1 MLGVKAASLGK
12 MGTHTLDGAS
22 HTDVTSL
29 TEAKG
34 DILVYTGST
43 WDKLA
48 IGTNNKILIA
58 DSSTSTGLAWAE
70 DITIGGDLT
79 VSGDTITANVATIQ
93 VEDKNMELNKVGSPS
108 DSNADG
114 GGLTIKGTS
123 DKTITFTNATG
134 DFDFSENVDIASG
147 KTFKVNGTTVLS
159 NNTLGSGVTSSS
171 LTSLGTI
178 TTGVWNGTA
187 IGLAYGG
194 TGLVGAT
201 DGKIVVADGSGAP
214 VAVQAMTANDGT
226 FKHEVGGIEAD
237 ISAIAK
243 GGIVAGSGTGSMAI
257 RTVGSND
264 HVLTADSSE
273 ATGMKWAAAA
283 SGAVTALNNATA
295 NEIVTVGS
303 TTTELDAEAN
313 LTFDG
318 SGDLEIG
325 AGSSGDP
332 RITFDINSTD
342 EWTVGVD
349 DDDSDKFKIDTGAA
363 VGGATKFSLDS
374 SGNAVI
380 AGALTLGSTSFANS
394 DGVLQVAGQTNI
406 TSLGTLTALTVDDIG
421 LDSKTVTMT
430 GSSGDT
436 ATLVVAANGA
446 FSINTTDASAAAAH
460 LTVDIDGDI
469 TLDAHTGIFK
479 FFDAGSEVLRL
490 TESGSGDVTVKL
502 ATDSKDLIFTDNG
515 DAEGFRI
522 LDAAA
527 GVKVAGTL
535 DLGHASDTTIAR
547 ASSGQITVEGTAVLL
562 AGAQTGITSIHAT
575 DLIIGEDAETAIDFG
590 TANEIDFKVDNAN
603 RLTLDTGA
611 LYPATNNQI
620 DLGTSSLEF
629 KDAFFDGTVT
639 ADAFAGPLTG
649 NVTGNASGT
658 AATVTGAAQ
667 SNITSLG
674 TLTTLTVDNV
684 ITNGTT
690 IGHTDDTDLLTLA
703 DGLLTVAGE
712 VSMTTLDI
720 GGTNVTSTAAEL
732 NILDDATVT
741 TAELNLLDGGTS
753 VGSSIT
759 VGDSDGFI
767 VNDGG
772 TMKTIPATD
781 VKTYAGGSGS
791 IYTLHKEF
799 ALSGSTNTL
808 CNADFQEDCDY
819 FITITLSQASQSGN
833 PYPYIL
839 FNRDTSGTDTW
850 NGTSRFVSQTHGED
864 EDTFKGSPGNKITLT
879 GSDTQYSAV
888 HQTSS
893 GVPGYFGQFF
903 FHTPRN
909 HSGTNQQTDFKC
921 FQGTAGWYDMNGK
934 LRNVQIWC
942 GFGSNGSD
950 GIKSFTIEAAAE
962 YPDTDG
968 GKGSSVH
975 GSNSIGSNGWE
986 GMIRVYEIDHSA

>member
-12 MGTHTLDGAS
+12 MGSHTLDGAS
-22 HTDVTSL
+22 HTDVTSMS
-29 TEAKG
+29 EAKG

-147 KTFKVNGTTVLS
+147 KTFKVAGTTVLS

-243 GGIVAGSGTGSMAI
+243 GGLVAGSGTGSMAI
-257 RTVGSND
+257 RTVGSNN

-295 NEIVTVGS
+295 NELVTVGS

-349 DDDSDKFKIDTGAA
+349 DSDSDKFKIDTGAA

-446 FSINTTDASAAAAH
+446 FSINTNDAAAAAAH

-469 TLDAHTGIFK
+469 DLDSHSGVLKISAAGTEILNISNSSSDVIIKPVVDEKDIIFQQRDGTEVARVEHNGTFNIVTDKLAINGTAVTSTAAELNILDGVTSTASELNILDGVTSTAAELNIMDGNATVGTTAVADGDGIVTNDNGTMRQTTVQTFATYFGSEITAMTNLVETGAL
-479 FFDAGSEVLRL
+479 DAGSI
-490 TESGSGDVTVKL
+490 TSGFGTIDTGASAISTTGAVRTGD
-502 ATDSKDLIFTDNG
+502 IN
-515 DAEGFRI
+515 
-522 LDAAA
+522 
-527 GVKVAGTL
+527 
-535 DLGHASDTTIAR
+535 LGHASDTTIAR
-547 ASSGQITVEGTAVLL
+547 AS
-562 AGAQTGITSIHAT
+562 
-575 DLIIGEDAETAIDFG
+575 
-590 TANEIDFKVDNAN
+590 
-603 RLTLDTGA
+603 
-611 LYPATNNQI
+611 
-620 DLGTSSLEF
+620 
-629 KDAFFDGTVT
+629 
-639 ADAFAGPLTG
+639 
-649 NVTGNASGT
+649 
-658 AATVTGAAQ
+658 
-667 SNITSLG
+667 
-674 TLTTLTVDNV
+674 
-684 ITNGTT
+684 
-690 IGHTDDTDLLTLA
+690 
-703 DGLLTVAGE
+703 AGE
-712 VSMTTLDI
+712 VTIEGVAVKKVGTENMWVPAQAMTPRDNAGCGALT
-720 GGTNVTSTAAEL
+720 TTAAATNGRADITHL
-732 NILDDATVT
+732 PFDASTQEHAQFSVAMPKSWNEGTIKAQFYWT
-741 TAELNLLDGGTS
+741 T
-753 VGSSIT
+753 
-759 VGDSDGFI
+759 
-767 VNDGG
+767 
-772 TMKTIPATD
+772 
-781 VKTYAGGSGS
+781 
-791 IYTLHKEF
+791 
-799 ALSGSTNTL
+799 
-808 CNADFQEDCDY
+808 
-819 FITITLSQASQSGN
+819 
-833 PYPYIL
+833 
-839 FNRDTSGTDTW
+839 
-850 NGTSRFVSQTHGED
+850 
-864 EDTFKGSPGNKITLT
+864 T
-879 GSDTQYSAV
+879 GSDTDAV
-888 HQTSS
+888 IWGIS
-893 GVPGYFGQFF
+893 GVSYANDNPMDVAF
-903 FHTPRN
+903 
-909 HSGTNQQTDFKC
+909 
-921 FQGTAGWYDMNGK
+921 GTAVTVTDNILSAAK
-934 LRNVQIWC
+934 DILVTAETADVTIA
-942 GFGSNGSD
+942 GSPAAGEICYFEVFRDADNGSD
-950 GIKSFTIEAAAE
+950 TVGEDCLLIGVKIIYTT
-962 YPDTDG
+962 DTSTD
-968 GKGSSVH
+968 
-975 GSNSIGSNGWE
+975 
-986 GMIRVYEIDHSA
+986 A

>member
-12 MGTHTLDGAS
+12 MGSHTLDGAS
-22 HTDVTSL
+22 HTDVTSMS
-29 TEAKG
+29 EAKG

-147 KTFKVNGTTVLS
+147 KTFKVAGTTVLS

-243 GGIVAGSGTGSMAI
+243 GGLVAGSGTGSMAI
-257 RTVGSND
+257 RTVGSNN

-295 NEIVTVGS
+295 NELVTVGS

-349 DDDSDKFKIDTGAA
+349 DSDSDKFKIDTGAA

-446 FSINTTDASAAAAH
+446 FSINTNDAAAAAAH

-469 TLDAHTGIFK
+469 DLDSHSGVLKISAAGTEILNISNSSSDVIIKPVVDEKDIIFQQRDGTEVARVEHNGTFNIVTDKLAINGTAVTSTAAELNILDGVTSTASELNILDGVTSTAAELNIMDGNATVGTTAVADGDGIVTNDNGTMRQTTVQTFATY
-479 FFDAGSEVLRL
+479 FGSEITAMTNLGEVGALDAGSITSGFTSIDV
-490 TESGSGDVTVKL
+490 GSGAISTTGAVRT
-502 ATDSKDLIFTDNG
+502 G
-515 DAEGFRI
+515 DI
-522 LDAAA
+522 N
-527 GVKVAGTL
+527 
-535 DLGHASDTTIAR
+535 LGHASDTTIAR
-547 ASSGQITVEGTAVLL
+547 AS
-562 AGAQTGITSIHAT
+562 
-575 DLIIGEDAETAIDFG
+575 
-590 TANEIDFKVDNAN
+590 
-603 RLTLDTGA
+603 
-611 LYPATNNQI
+611 
-620 DLGTSSLEF
+620 
-629 KDAFFDGTVT
+629 
-639 ADAFAGPLTG
+639 
-649 NVTGNASGT
+649 
-658 AATVTGAAQ
+658 
-667 SNITSLG
+667 
-674 TLTTLTVDNV
+674 
-684 ITNGTT
+684 
-690 IGHTDDTDLLTLA
+690 
-703 DGLLTVAGE
+703 AGE
-712 VSMTTLDI
+712 VTIEGVAVKKVGTENMWVPAQAMTPRDNAGCGALT
-720 GGTNVTSTAAEL
+720 TTAAATNGRADITHL
-732 NILDDATVT
+732 PFDASTQEHAQFSVAMPKSWNEGTIKAQFYWT
-741 TAELNLLDGGTS
+741 T
-753 VGSSIT
+753 
-759 VGDSDGFI
+759 
-767 VNDGG
+767 
-772 TMKTIPATD
+772 
-781 VKTYAGGSGS
+781 
-791 IYTLHKEF
+791 
-799 ALSGSTNTL
+799 
-808 CNADFQEDCDY
+808 
-819 FITITLSQASQSGN
+819 
-833 PYPYIL
+833 
-839 FNRDTSGTDTW
+839 
-850 NGTSRFVSQTHGED
+850 
-864 EDTFKGSPGNKITLT
+864 T
-879 GSDTQYSAV
+879 GSDTDAV
-888 HQTSS
+888 IWGIS
-893 GVPGYFGQFF
+893 GVSYANDNPMDVAF
-903 FHTPRN
+903 
-909 HSGTNQQTDFKC
+909 
-921 FQGTAGWYDMNGK
+921 GTAVTVTDNILSAAK
-934 LRNVQIWC
+934 DILVTAETADVTIA
-942 GFGSNGSD
+942 GSPAAGEICYFEVFRDADNGSD
-950 GIKSFTIEAAAE
+950 TVGEDCLLIGVKIIYTT
-962 YPDTDG
+962 DTSTD
-968 GKGSSVH
+968 
-975 GSNSIGSNGWE
+975 
-986 GMIRVYEIDHSA
+986 A

>member
-12 MGTHTLDGAS
+12 MGSHTLDGAS
-22 HTDVTSL
+22 HTDVTSMS
-29 TEAKG
+29 EAKG

-147 KTFKVNGTTVLS
+147 KTFKVAGTTVLS

-171 LTSLGTI
+171 LTELGTI

-243 GGIVAGSGTGSMAI
+243 GGLVAGSGSGSMAI

-295 NEIVTVGS
+295 NELVTVGS

-349 DDDSDKFKIDTGAA
+349 DSDSDKFKIDTGAA

-446 FSINTTDASAAAAH
+446 FSINTNDASASAAH

-469 TLDAHTGIFK
+469 TFDAHTGIFK
-479 FFDAGSEVLRL
+479 FFDAGSEVFRI
-490 TESGSGDVTVKL
+490 TESGSGDITMKVETNE
-502 ATDSKDLIFTDNG
+502 KDLIFTDNG
-515 DAEGFRI
+515 DNEGFRI
-522 LDAAA
+522 LDNAA
-527 GVKVAGTL
+527 GVKVAGTIE
-535 DLGHASDTTIAR
+535 LGHASDTTIAR
-547 ASSGQITVEGTAVLL
+547 ASSGAITVEGTAVLL
-562 AGAQTGITSIHAT
+562 AGAQTGITTILNTST
-575 DLIIGEDAETAIDFG
+575 KVGRDAHNLIDF
-590 TANEIDFKVDNAN
+590 T
-603 RLTLDTGA
+603 
-611 LYPATNNQI
+611 
-620 DLGTSSLEF
+620 
-629 KDAFFDGTVT
+629 
-639 ADAFAGPLTG
+639 
-649 NVTGNASGT
+649 
-658 AATVTGAAQ
+658 
-667 SNITSLG
+667 
-674 TLTTLTVDNV
+674 
-684 ITNGTT
+684 
-690 IGHTDDTDLLTLA
+690 TDDTIALRLNNNDVLSFTESSSDVIIKPLQDSKDIVFQQYDGTEVARVEDNGTFNIVTDKLA
-703 DGLLTVAGE
+703 
-712 VSMTTLDI
+712 I
-720 GGTNVTSTAAEL
+720 NGTAVTSTAAELNILDGVTSTATELNILDGVTASATEL

-753 VGSSIT
+753 VGGSIT

-772 TMKTIPATD
+772 TMKTIPASD
-781 VKTYAGGSGS
+781 VKTYAGGSGGAYS
-791 IYTLHKEF
+791 LI
-799 ALSGSTNTL
+799 SSTNFGASSTMTHEFQNIFTEE
-808 CNADFQEDCDY
+808 NANYRIYLQMGQY
-819 FITITLSQASQSGN
+819 NQSGTPF
-833 PYPYIL
+833 PYLRLY
-839 FNRDTSGTDTW
+839 TDT
-850 NGTSRFVSQTHGED
+850 GTTEGSNVRYHGRSVGSGGVSTE
-864 EDTFKGSPGNKITLT
+864 
-879 GSDTQYSAV
+879 
-888 HQTSS
+888 
-893 GVPGYFGQFF
+893 
-903 FHTPRN
+903 
-909 HSGTNQQTDFKC
+909 TNL
-921 FQGTAGWYDMNGK
+921 GTA
-934 LRNVQIWC
+934 
-942 GFGSNGSD
+942 
-950 GIKSFTIEAAAE
+950 
-962 YPDTDG
+962 
-968 GKGSSVH
+968 
-975 GSNSIGSNGWE
+975 NSIGSSGDEWSMICATDTNAGVIQGDDFPAYHAVIDIFNARHTTGTSQTTNRDRVTSISCHGGYMDMAGYFKQFSFEIHMDEAKELFGFGIHTSRYYPDSDGALGTNLHGSNNPTE
-986 GMIRVYEIDHSA
+986 GMAGQFDLYKISVT

>member
-12 MGTHTLDGAS
+12 MGTHRLDGAS
-22 HTDVTSL
+22 HTDVTSMS
-29 TEAKG
+29 EAKG

-147 KTFKVNGTTVLS
+147 KTFKVAGTTVLS

-295 NEIVTVGS
+295 NELVTVGS

-349 DDDSDKFKIDTGAA
+349 DSDSDKFKIDTGAA

-446 FSINTTDASAAAAH
+446 FSINTNDAAAAAAH

-469 TLDAHTGIFK
+469 DLDSHSGVLKISAAGTEILNISNSSSDVIIKPVVDEKDIIFQQRDGTEVARVEHNGTFNIVTDKLAINGTAVTSTAAELNILDGVTSTASELNILDGVTSTAAELNIMDGNATVGTTAVADGDGIVTNDNGTMQQTTVQTFATYFGSKITAMTNLVETGAL
-479 FFDAGSEVLRL
+479 DAGSI
-490 TESGSGDVTVKL
+490 TSGFGTIDTGSSAISTTGAVRTGD
-502 ATDSKDLIFTDNG
+502 IN
-515 DAEGFRI
+515 
-522 LDAAA
+522 
-527 GVKVAGTL
+527 
-535 DLGHASDTTIAR
+535 LGHASDTTIAR
-547 ASSGQITVEGTAVLL
+547 ASAGEVTIEGVAVKKVGVENMWVPATAMTPSETNGCASITVVE
-562 AGAQTGITSIHAT
+562 
-575 DLIIGEDAETAIDFG
+575 
-590 TANEIDFKVDNAN
+590 
-603 RLTLDTGA
+603 
-611 LYPATNNQI
+611 
-620 DLGTSSLEF
+620 
-629 KDAFFDGTVT
+629 
-639 ADAFAGPLTG
+639 
-649 NVTGNASGT
+649 SGT
-658 AATVTGAAQ
+658 NKPDFSVLDFDPSSDEYAQFSVAFPKSWNEGVITFQPYWTVTG
-667 SNITSLG
+667 
-674 TLTTLTVDNV
+674 
-684 ITNGTT
+684 TNTG
-690 IGHTDDTDLLTLA
+690 
-703 DGLLTVAGE
+703 TVAWELSGFSYDSDD
-712 VSMTTLDI
+712 SMSAFT
-720 GGTNVTSTAAEL
+720 GS
-732 NILDDATVT
+732 VT
-741 TAELNLLDGGTS
+741 TT
-753 VGSSIT
+753 
-759 VGDSDGFI
+759 
-767 VNDGG
+767 
-772 TMKTIPATD
+772 
-781 VKTYAGGSGS
+781 
-791 IYTLHKEF
+791 
-799 ALSGSTNTL
+799 AL
-808 CNADFQEDCDY
+808 A
-819 FITITLSQASQSGN
+819 
-833 PYPYIL
+833 
-839 FNRDTSGTDTW
+839 
-850 NGTSRFVSQTHGED
+850 
-864 EDTFKGSPGNKITLT
+864 
-879 GSDTQYSAV
+879 
-888 HQTSS
+888 
-893 GVPGYFGQFF
+893 
-903 FHTPRN
+903 
-909 HSGTNQQTDFKC
+909 HSGTSNDLMISVVSGNITIQGSPAAEDLCFFRINRDVSADSQTGD
-921 FQGTAGWYDMNGK
+921 AR
-934 LRNVQIWC
+934 LI
-942 GFGSNGSD
+942 
-950 GIKSFTIEAAAE
+950 GIKIIYTT
-962 YPDTDG
+962 DTSTD
-968 GKGSSVH
+968 
-975 GSNSIGSNGWE
+975 
-986 GMIRVYEIDHSA
+986 A

>member
-1 MLGVKAASLGK
+1 MLGVKSASLGK

-380 AGALTLGSTSFANS
+380 AGALTLGTTSFSNS

-446 FSINTTDASAAAAH
+446 FSINTNDASAAAAH

-575 DLIIGEDAETAIDFG
+575 DLIIGEDAQTAIDFG

-639 ADAFAGPLTG
+639 ADAFAGPITGDVTG
-649 NVTGNASGT
+649 NVSGT

-684 ITNGTT
+684 ITNGAT
-690 IGHTDDTDLLTLA
+690 IGHTDDTDLMTLA
-703 DGLLTVAGE
+703 DGVLTVAGE

-720 GGTNVTSTAAEL
+720 GGTNVTSTAS
-732 NILDDATVT
+732 
-741 TAELNLLDGGTS
+741 ELNLLDGGTS
-753 VGSSIT
+753 VGGSIT
-759 VGDSDGFI
+759 VADADGFV

-772 TMKTIPATD
+772 TMKTIPASD
-781 VKTYAGGSGS
+781 VKTYAGGSGGAYS
-791 IYTLHKEF
+791 LV
-799 ALSGSTNTL
+799 SSTNFGANSTMTTEFSNIFTEE
-808 CNADFQEDCDY
+808 NANYRIFLQMGQY
-819 FITITLSQASQSGN
+819 NQSGTPF
-833 PYPYIL
+833 PYLRLYTDTGTTEGAVAQYHGRSIGSGAVATETNLGTGSARPSGDEWSMICATDTNAGVIQGDDFPAYHATIDI
-839 FNRDTSGTDTW
+839 FNARHTTGTSQTTNRDRVTAIQCQGGYMDMAGYYKQFNFHIMLDEASELFGFGIHTSKYYPD
-850 NGTSRFVSQTHGED
+850 
-864 EDTFKGSPGNKITLT
+864 
-879 GSDTQYSAV
+879 SDGAL
-888 HQTSS
+888 
-893 GVPGYFGQFF
+893 
-903 FHTPRN
+903 
-909 HSGTNQQTDFKC
+909 GTN
-921 FQGTAGWYDMNGK
+921 
-934 LRNVQIWC
+934 L
-942 GFGSNGSD
+942 
-950 GIKSFTIEAAAE
+950 
-962 YPDTDG
+962 
-968 GKGSSVH
+968 H
-975 GSNSIGSNGWE
+975 GSNNPTQ
-986 GMIRVYEIDHSA
+986 GMAGQFDLYKISVT

>member
-1 MLGVKAASLGK
+1 MLGVKSASLGK

-243 GGIVAGSGTGSMAI
+243 GGIVAGSGSGSMAI

-349 DDDSDKFKIDTGAA
+349 DSDSDKFKIDTGAA

-380 AGALTLGSTSFANS
+380 AGALTLGTTSFSNS

-446 FSINTTDASAAAAH
+446 FSINTNDAAAAAAH

-469 TLDAHTGIFK
+469 DLDSHSGVLKISAAGTEILNVSNSSSDVIIKPVVDEKDIIFQQR
-479 FFDAGSEVLRL
+479 DGTEVARVEHNG
-490 TESGSGDVTVKL
+490 TFNIVTDKL
-502 ATDSKDLIFTDNG
+502 AIN
-515 DAEGFRI
+515 
-522 LDAAA
+522 
-527 GVKVAGTL
+527 
-535 DLGHASDTTIAR
+535 
-547 ASSGQITVEGTAVLL
+547 GTA
-562 AGAQTGITSIHAT
+562 
-575 DLIIGEDAETAIDFG
+575 
-590 TANEIDFKVDNAN
+590 
-603 RLTLDTGA
+603 
-611 LYPATNNQI
+611 
-620 DLGTSSLEF
+620 
-629 KDAFFDGTVT
+629 
-639 ADAFAGPLTG
+639 
-649 NVTGNASGT
+649 
-658 AATVTGAAQ
+658 
-667 SNITSLG
+667 
-674 TLTTLTVDNV
+674 
-684 ITNGTT
+684 
-690 IGHTDDTDLLTLA
+690 
-703 DGLLTVAGE
+703 
-712 VSMTTLDI
+712 
-720 GGTNVTSTAAEL
+720 VTSTAAEL
-732 NILDDATVT
+732 NILDGVT
-741 TAELNLLDGGTS
+741 STASELNILDGVTSTAAELNIMDGNATVGTTAVADGDGIVTNDNGTMQQTTVQTFATYFGSEITAMSNLVTTGTLNSGAISSGFGNIDIGSSTFDTTGAVTSGALTAGGILKTDDTTDATSTTDGSLQTDGGLS
-753 VGSSIT
+753 VAKDAVIGDDLKLLSDSAVLNLGAGNDVTITHDGTTGATITGTPMVYESKGSGSLANDTHSGIVLEFLAGESLAIGDWVYMST
-759 VGDSDGFI
+759 VDGRVSKADANDTGDDGHYPAIGVAVSAQGSAGSAVKILTHGVYNDSDGF
-767 VNDGG
+767 
-772 TMKTIPATD
+772 
-781 VKTYAGGSGS
+781 GGSDLTEG
-791 IYTLHKEF
+791 KKMF
-799 ALSGSTNTL
+799 LST
-808 CNADFQEDCDY
+808 
-819 FITITLSQASQSGN
+819 
-833 PYPYIL
+833 
-839 FNRDTSGTDTW
+839 
-850 NGTSRFVSQTHGED
+850 
-864 EDTFKGSPGNKITLT
+864 
-879 GSDTQYSAV
+879 
-888 HQTSS
+888 
-893 GVPGYFGQFF
+893 
-903 FHTPRN
+903 
-909 HSGTNQQTDFKC
+909 
-921 FQGTAGWYDMNGK
+921 TAGAVTATAPSSTSD
-934 LRNVQIWC
+934 RVQVC
-942 GFGSNGSD
+942 GVAVGPRDVFVNPSLD
-950 GIKSFTIEAAAE
+950 TIEHA
-962 YPDTDG
+962 
-968 GKGSSVH
+968 
-975 GSNSIGSNGWE
+975 
-986 GMIRVYEIDHSA
+986 

>member
-1 MLGVKAASLGK
+1 MLGVKSASLGK

-479 FFDAGSEVLRL
+479 FFDAGSEVFRI
-490 TESGSGDVTVKL
+490 TESGTGDITMKVETNE
-502 ATDSKDLIFTDNG
+502 KDLIFTDNG
-515 DAEGFRI
+515 DNEGFRI
-522 LDAAA
+522 LDNAA

-649 NVTGNASGT
+649 DVTGNVSGS
-658 AATVTGAAQ
+658 AATVTSGVQ
-667 SNITSLG
+667 SNITRTG
-674 TLTTLTVDNV
+674 TLETLTVDNV

-690 IGHTDDTDLLTLA
+690 IGHTDDTDLMTLA
-703 DGLLTVAGE
+703 DGVLTVAGE

-732 NILDDATVT
+732 NLM
-741 TAELNLLDGGTS
+741 DGGTS
-753 VGSSIT
+753 VGGSIT

-781 VKTYAGGSGS
+781 VKTYAGGSGGAYS
-791 IYTLHKEF
+791 LVSSTNFGASSTMTHAFSNIFTEENANYRIYLQMGQYDQSHNPFPYLRLYTDTGTTE
-799 ALSGSTNTL
+799 GSTVSYHGRSVGSGAVSTETNLGTANSTGSSGDEWSMI
-808 CNADFQEDCDY
+808 CATDTNAGVLQGDDFPAYHAVIDI
-819 FITITLSQASQSGN
+819 FNARHTTGTSQTT
-833 PYPYIL
+833 
-839 FNRDTSGTDTW
+839 NRDRVTSI
-850 NGTSRFVSQTHGED
+850 SCHGGYRD
-864 EDTFKGSPGNKITLT
+864 MS
-879 GSDTQYSAV
+879 
-888 HQTSS
+888 
-893 GVPGYFGQFF
+893 GYFKQFSF
-903 FHTPRN
+903 ELHMDEAQELFGFGIHTSKYYPD
-909 HSGTNQQTDFKC
+909 SDGSLGTN
-921 FQGTAGWYDMNGK
+921 
-934 LRNVQIWC
+934 L
-942 GFGSNGSD
+942 
-950 GIKSFTIEAAAE
+950 
-962 YPDTDG
+962 
-968 GKGSSVH
+968 H
-975 GSNSIGSNGWE
+975 GSNNPTH
-986 GMIRVYEIDHSA
+986 GMAGQVDIYKISVT

>member
-12 MGTHTLDGAS
+12 MGSHTLDGAS
-22 HTDVTSL
+22 HTDVTSMS
-29 TEAKG
+29 EAKG

-147 KTFKVNGTTVLS
+147 KTFKVAGTTVLS

-243 GGIVAGSGTGSMAI
+243 GGLVAGSGSGSMAI
-257 RTVGSND
+257 RTVGSNN

-295 NEIVTVGS
+295 NELVTVGS

-349 DDDSDKFKIDTGAA
+349 DSDSDKFKIDTGAA

-446 FSINTTDASAAAAH
+446 FSINTNDAAAAAAH

-469 TLDAHTGIFK
+469 DLDSHSGVLKISAAGTEILNISNSSSDVIIKPVVDEKDIIFQQRDGTEVARVEHNGTFNIVTDKLAINGTAVTSTAAELNILDGVTSTASELNILDGVTSTAAELNIMDGNATVGTTAVADGDGIVTNDNGTMQQTTVQTFATYFGSKITAMTNLVETGAL
-479 FFDAGSEVLRL
+479 DAGSI
-490 TESGSGDVTVKL
+490 TSGFGTIDTGSSAISTTGAVRTGD
-502 ATDSKDLIFTDNG
+502 IN
-515 DAEGFRI
+515 
-522 LDAAA
+522 
-527 GVKVAGTL
+527 
-535 DLGHASDTTIAR
+535 LGHASDTTIAR
-547 ASSGQITVEGTAVLL
+547 AS
-562 AGAQTGITSIHAT
+562 
-575 DLIIGEDAETAIDFG
+575 
-590 TANEIDFKVDNAN
+590 
-603 RLTLDTGA
+603 
-611 LYPATNNQI
+611 
-620 DLGTSSLEF
+620 
-629 KDAFFDGTVT
+629 
-639 ADAFAGPLTG
+639 
-649 NVTGNASGT
+649 
-658 AATVTGAAQ
+658 
-667 SNITSLG
+667 
-674 TLTTLTVDNV
+674 
-684 ITNGTT
+684 
-690 IGHTDDTDLLTLA
+690 
-703 DGLLTVAGE
+703 AGE
-712 VSMTTLDI
+712 VTIEGVAVKKVGTENMWVPAQAMTPRDNAGCGSLT
-720 GGTNVTSTAAEL
+720 TTAAATNGRADITHL
-732 NILDDATVT
+732 PFDASTQEHAQFSVAMPKSWNEGTIKAQFYWT
-741 TAELNLLDGGTS
+741 T
-753 VGSSIT
+753 
-759 VGDSDGFI
+759 
-767 VNDGG
+767 
-772 TMKTIPATD
+772 
-781 VKTYAGGSGS
+781 
-791 IYTLHKEF
+791 
-799 ALSGSTNTL
+799 
-808 CNADFQEDCDY
+808 
-819 FITITLSQASQSGN
+819 
-833 PYPYIL
+833 
-839 FNRDTSGTDTW
+839 
-850 NGTSRFVSQTHGED
+850 
-864 EDTFKGSPGNKITLT
+864 T
-879 GSDTQYSAV
+879 GSDTDAV
-888 HQTSS
+888 IWGIS
-893 GVPGYFGQFF
+893 GVSYANDNPMDVAF
-903 FHTPRN
+903 
-909 HSGTNQQTDFKC
+909 
-921 FQGTAGWYDMNGK
+921 GTAVTVTDNILSAAK
-934 LRNVQIWC
+934 DILVTAETADVTIA
-942 GFGSNGSD
+942 GSPAAGEICYFEVFRDADDGSD
-950 GIKSFTIEAAAE
+950 TVGEDCLLIGVKIIYTT
-962 YPDTDG
+962 DTSTD
-968 GKGSSVH
+968 
-975 GSNSIGSNGWE
+975 
-986 GMIRVYEIDHSA
+986 A

>member
-12 MGTHTLDGAS
+12 MGTHSLDGAS
-22 HTDVTSL
+22 HTDVTSMS
-29 TEAKG
+29 EAKG

-147 KTFKVNGTTVLS
+147 KTFKVAGTTVLS

-171 LTSLGTI
+171 LTELGTI

-214 VAVQAMTANDGT
+214 VTVQAMTANDGT

-243 GGIVAGSGTGSMAI
+243 GGLVAGSGSGSMAI
-257 RTVGSND
+257 RTVGSNN

-273 ATGMKWAAAA
+273 ATGMKWATAP

-295 NEIVTVGS
+295 NELVTVGS

-342 EWTVGVD
+342 EWTIGVD
-349 DDDSDKFKIDTGAA
+349 DSDSDKFKIDTGAT

-380 AGALTLGSTSFANS
+380 AGAITLGTTSFVNS

-446 FSINTTDASAAAAH
+446 FSINTNDAAAAAAH

-469 TLDAHTGIFK
+469 DLDSHSGVLKISAAGTEILNISNSSSDVIIKPVVDEKDIIFQQRDGTEVARIEDNGTFNIVTDKLAINGTAVTSTAAELNILDGVTSTASELNILDGVTSTATELNIMDGNATVGTTAVADGDGIVTNDNGTMRQTTVQTFATYFGSEITAMTNLVETGAL
-479 FFDAGSEVLRL
+479 DAGSI
-490 TESGSGDVTVKL
+490 TSGFGTIDTGASAISTTGAVRTGD
-502 ATDSKDLIFTDNG
+502 IN
-515 DAEGFRI
+515 
-522 LDAAA
+522 
-527 GVKVAGTL
+527 
-535 DLGHASDTTIAR
+535 LGHASDTTIAR
-547 ASSGQITVEGTAVLL
+547 AS
-562 AGAQTGITSIHAT
+562 
-575 DLIIGEDAETAIDFG
+575 
-590 TANEIDFKVDNAN
+590 
-603 RLTLDTGA
+603 
-611 LYPATNNQI
+611 
-620 DLGTSSLEF
+620 
-629 KDAFFDGTVT
+629 
-639 ADAFAGPLTG
+639 
-649 NVTGNASGT
+649 
-658 AATVTGAAQ
+658 
-667 SNITSLG
+667 
-674 TLTTLTVDNV
+674 
-684 ITNGTT
+684 
-690 IGHTDDTDLLTLA
+690 
-703 DGLLTVAGE
+703 AGE
-712 VSMTTLDI
+712 VTIAGDAVKKVGTENMWVPAQAMTPRDNAGCGALT
-720 GGTNVTSTAAEL
+720 TTAAATNGRADITHL
-732 NILDDATVT
+732 PFDASTQEHAQFSVAMPKSWNEGTIKAQFYWT
-741 TAELNLLDGGTS
+741 T
-753 VGSSIT
+753 
-759 VGDSDGFI
+759 
-767 VNDGG
+767 
-772 TMKTIPATD
+772 
-781 VKTYAGGSGS
+781 
-791 IYTLHKEF
+791 
-799 ALSGSTNTL
+799 
-808 CNADFQEDCDY
+808 
-819 FITITLSQASQSGN
+819 
-833 PYPYIL
+833 
-839 FNRDTSGTDTW
+839 
-850 NGTSRFVSQTHGED
+850 
-864 EDTFKGSPGNKITLT
+864 T
-879 GSDTQYSAV
+879 GSDTDAV
-888 HQTSS
+888 IWGIS
-893 GVPGYFGQFF
+893 GVSYANDNPMDVAF
-903 FHTPRN
+903 
-909 HSGTNQQTDFKC
+909 
-921 FQGTAGWYDMNGK
+921 GTAVTVTDNILSAAK
-934 LRNVQIWC
+934 DILVTAETADVTIA
-942 GFGSNGSD
+942 GSPAAGEICYFEVFRDADNGSD
-950 GIKSFTIEAAAE
+950 TVGEDCLLIGVKIIYTT
-962 YPDTDG
+962 DTSTD
-968 GKGSSVH
+968 
-975 GSNSIGSNGWE
+975 
-986 GMIRVYEIDHSA
+986 A

>member
-12 MGTHTLDGAS
+12 MGTHRLDGAS
-22 HTDVTSL
+22 HTDVTSMS
-29 TEAKG
+29 EAKG

-243 GGIVAGSGTGSMAI
+243 GGLVAGSGSGSMAI
-257 RTVGSND
+257 RTVGSNN

-295 NEIVTVGS
+295 NELVTVGS

-349 DDDSDKFKIDTGAA
+349 DSDSDKFKIDTGAA

-446 FSINTTDASAAAAH
+446 FSINTNDAAAAAAH

-469 TLDAHTGIFK
+469 DLDSHSGVLKISAAGTEILNISNSSSDVIIKPVVDEKDIIFQQRDGTEVARIEDNGTFNIVTDKLAINGTAVTSTAAELNILDGVTSTASELNILDGVTSTAAELNIMDGNATVGTTAVADGDGIVTNDNGTMQQTTVQTFATYFGSEITAMTNLVETGAL
-479 FFDAGSEVLRL
+479 DAGSI
-490 TESGSGDVTVKL
+490 TSGFGTIDTGSSAISTTGAVRTGD
-502 ATDSKDLIFTDNG
+502 IN
-515 DAEGFRI
+515 
-522 LDAAA
+522 
-527 GVKVAGTL
+527 
-535 DLGHASDTTIAR
+535 LGHASDTTIAR
-547 ASSGQITVEGTAVLL
+547 ASAGEVTIEGVAVKKAGLENMWIPATAMTPSESNGCGSITSVETSSGKPDLIVLDFDKDSDEFAQFSVAMPKSWNESTITFQAYWTSSSTNTGTVAWAMSGVSVGDNDTIDVNYGTEEVATAKAHSGTAE
-562 AGAQTGITSIHAT
+562 
-575 DLIIGEDAETAIDFG
+575 DLNISAVSGNLTV
-590 TANEIDFKVDNAN
+590 ANAAADE
-603 RLTLDTGA
+603 L
-611 LYPATNNQI
+611 
-620 DLGTSSLEF
+620 
-629 KDAFFDGTVT
+629 AFFEIFRDTSADDHT
-639 ADAFAGPLTG
+639 ADARL
-649 NVTGNASGT
+649 
-658 AATVTGAAQ
+658 
-667 SNITSLG
+667 LG
-674 TLTTLTVDNV
+674 VKIFYTTD
-684 ITNGTT
+684 
-690 IGHTDDTDLLTLA
+690 
-703 DGLLTVAGE
+703 
-712 VSMTTLDI
+712 
-720 GGTNVTSTAAEL
+720 TST
-732 NILDDATVT
+732 DA
-741 TAELNLLDGGTS
+741 
-753 VGSSIT
+753 
-759 VGDSDGFI
+759 
-767 VNDGG
+767 
-772 TMKTIPATD
+772 
-781 VKTYAGGSGS
+781 
-791 IYTLHKEF
+791 
-799 ALSGSTNTL
+799 
-808 CNADFQEDCDY
+808 
-819 FITITLSQASQSGN
+819 
-833 PYPYIL
+833 
-839 FNRDTSGTDTW
+839 
-850 NGTSRFVSQTHGED
+850 
-864 EDTFKGSPGNKITLT
+864 
-879 GSDTQYSAV
+879 
-888 HQTSS
+888 
-893 GVPGYFGQFF
+893 
-903 FHTPRN
+903 
-909 HSGTNQQTDFKC
+909 
-921 FQGTAGWYDMNGK
+921 
-934 LRNVQIWC
+934 
-942 GFGSNGSD
+942 
-950 GIKSFTIEAAAE
+950 
-962 YPDTDG
+962 
-968 GKGSSVH
+968 
-975 GSNSIGSNGWE
+975 
-986 GMIRVYEIDHSA
+986 

>member
-22 HTDVTSL
+22 HTDVTSMS
-29 TEAKG
+29 EAKG

-58 DSSTSTGLAWAE
+58 DSSTSTGLAWSE

-108 DSNADG
+108 DANADG

-147 KTFKVNGTTVLS
+147 KTFKVAGTTVLS

-171 LTSLGTI
+171 LTELGTI

-243 GGIVAGSGTGSMAI
+243 GGLVAGSGTGSMAI
-257 RTVGSND
+257 RTVGSNN

-295 NEIVTVGS
+295 NELVTVGS

-342 EWTVGVD
+342 EWTIGVD
-349 DDDSDKFKIDTGAA
+349 DSDSDKFKIDTGGT
-363 VGGATKFSLDS
+363 VGASTQLSIT
-374 SGNAVI
+374 SGGDVVI
-380 AGALTLGSTSFANS
+380 GGGLTTGSTSALNS
-394 DGVLQVAGQTNI
+394 SGLVQVAAQTSI
-406 TSLGTLTALTVDDIG
+406 TSLGTLTALDVDQIN
-421 LDSKTVTMT
+421 LNASTLTITDSSDTGDKVTIETTTHGATTVT
-430 GSSGDT
+430 
-436 ATLVVAANGA
+436 
-446 FSINTTDASAAAAH
+446 TTDDDATAAH
-460 LTVDIDGDI
+460 LTFDVDGNMVF
-469 TLDAHTGIFK
+469 DAHTGIYTFRDGTS
-479 FFDAGSEVLRL
+479 DADILSI
-490 TESGSGDVTVKL
+490 TEGNSGDVTIKTITN
-502 ATDSKDLIFTDNG
+502 AKDLIFTDNG
-515 DAEGFRI
+515 DNEGFRI
-522 LDAAA
+522 LDNAA
-527 GVKVAGTL
+527 GVKVAGTIE
-535 DLGHASDTTIAR
+535 LGHASDTTIAR
-547 ASSGQITVEGTAVLL
+547 ASSGAITVEGTAVLL
-562 AGAQTGITSIHAT
+562 AGAQTGITTILNTST
-575 DLIIGEDAETAIDFG
+575 KVGRDAHNLIDF
-590 TANEIDFKVDNAN
+590 T
-603 RLTLDTGA
+603 
-611 LYPATNNQI
+611 
-620 DLGTSSLEF
+620 
-629 KDAFFDGTVT
+629 
-639 ADAFAGPLTG
+639 
-649 NVTGNASGT
+649 
-658 AATVTGAAQ
+658 
-667 SNITSLG
+667 
-674 TLTTLTVDNV
+674 
-684 ITNGTT
+684 
-690 IGHTDDTDLLTLA
+690 TDDTIALRLNNNDVLSFTESSEDVIIKPLQDTKDIVFQQYDGNEVARVEDNGTFNIVTDKLA
-703 DGLLTVAGE
+703 
-712 VSMTTLDI
+712 I
-720 GGTNVTSTAAEL
+720 NGTAVTSTAAELNILDGVTSTATELNILDGVTASATEL

-753 VGSSIT
+753 VGGSIT

-772 TMKTIPATD
+772 TMKTIPASD

-791 IYTLHKEF
+791 IYTLHKTF
-799 ALSGSTNTL
+799 TLTGSTMTL
-808 CNADFQEDCDY
+808 CNADFQENCDY
-819 FITITLSQASQSGN
+819 FITISLSQQSQSGI

-839 FNRDTSGTDTW
+839 FNRDTTGTNTW
-850 NGTSRFVSQTHGED
+850 NGTSRFVSQTHGYD
-864 EDTFKGSPGNKITLT
+864 EDTLKGSPGNKITLT
-879 GSDTQYSAV
+879 GSDTQYSGI
-888 HQTSS
+888 HQTASN
-893 GVPGYFGQFF
+893 VPGYFGQFF

-909 HSGTNQQTDFKC
+909 TSGTNQATDFKC
-921 FQGTAGWYDMNGK
+921 FQGTAGWYDMAGR
-934 LRNVQIWC
+934 LRNTQIWC
-942 GFGSNGSD
+942 GFGSDGSD
-950 GIKSFTIEAAAE
+950 GIKSFTIEAAAN
-962 YPDTDG
+962 YPGTDG
-968 GKGSSVH
+968 GKGASVH
-975 GSNSIGSNGWE
+975 GGNSIGGNGWE
-986 GMIRVYEIDHSA
+986 GIIRVYQIEQS

>member
-12 MGTHTLDGAS
+12 MGSHTLDGAS
-22 HTDVTSL
+22 HTDVTSMS
-29 TEAKG
+29 EAKG

-147 KTFKVNGTTVLS
+147 KTFKVAGTTVLS

-243 GGIVAGSGTGSMAI
+243 GGLVAGSGTGSMAI
-257 RTVGSND
+257 RTVGSNN

-295 NEIVTVGS
+295 NELVTVGS

-349 DDDSDKFKIDTGAA
+349 DSDSDKFKIDTGAA

-446 FSINTTDASAAAAH
+446 FSINTNDAAAAAAH

-469 TLDAHTGIFK
+469 DLDSHSGVLKISAAGTEILNISNSSSDVIIKPVVDEKDIIFQQRDGTEVARVEHNGTFNIVTDKLAINGTAVTSTAAELNILDGVTSTASELNILDGVTSTAAELNIMDGNTTVGTTAVADGDGIVTNDNGTMRQTTVQTFATYFGSEITAMTNLVETGAL
-479 FFDAGSEVLRL
+479 DAGSI
-490 TESGSGDVTVKL
+490 TSGFGTIDTGASAISTTGAVRTGD
-502 ATDSKDLIFTDNG
+502 IN
-515 DAEGFRI
+515 
-522 LDAAA
+522 
-527 GVKVAGTL
+527 
-535 DLGHASDTTIAR
+535 LGHASDTTIAR
-547 ASSGQITVEGTAVLL
+547 AS
-562 AGAQTGITSIHAT
+562 
-575 DLIIGEDAETAIDFG
+575 
-590 TANEIDFKVDNAN
+590 
-603 RLTLDTGA
+603 
-611 LYPATNNQI
+611 
-620 DLGTSSLEF
+620 
-629 KDAFFDGTVT
+629 
-639 ADAFAGPLTG
+639 
-649 NVTGNASGT
+649 
-658 AATVTGAAQ
+658 
-667 SNITSLG
+667 
-674 TLTTLTVDNV
+674 
-684 ITNGTT
+684 
-690 IGHTDDTDLLTLA
+690 
-703 DGLLTVAGE
+703 AGE
-712 VSMTTLDI
+712 VTIEGVAIKKVGTENMWVPAQAMTPRDNAGCGALT
-720 GGTNVTSTAAEL
+720 TTAAATNGRADITHL
-732 NILDDATVT
+732 PFDASTQEHAQFSVAMPKSWNEGTIKAQFYWT
-741 TAELNLLDGGTS
+741 T
-753 VGSSIT
+753 
-759 VGDSDGFI
+759 
-767 VNDGG
+767 
-772 TMKTIPATD
+772 
-781 VKTYAGGSGS
+781 
-791 IYTLHKEF
+791 
-799 ALSGSTNTL
+799 
-808 CNADFQEDCDY
+808 
-819 FITITLSQASQSGN
+819 
-833 PYPYIL
+833 
-839 FNRDTSGTDTW
+839 
-850 NGTSRFVSQTHGED
+850 
-864 EDTFKGSPGNKITLT
+864 T
-879 GSDTQYSAV
+879 GSDTDAV
-888 HQTSS
+888 IWGIS
-893 GVPGYFGQFF
+893 GVSYANDNPMDVAF
-903 FHTPRN
+903 
-909 HSGTNQQTDFKC
+909 
-921 FQGTAGWYDMNGK
+921 GTAVTVTDNILSAAK
-934 LRNVQIWC
+934 DILVTAETADVTIA
-942 GFGSNGSD
+942 GSPAAGEICYFEVFRDADNGSD
-950 GIKSFTIEAAAE
+950 TVGEDCLLIGVKIIYTT
-962 YPDTDG
+962 DTSTD
-968 GKGSSVH
+968 
-975 GSNSIGSNGWE
+975 
-986 GMIRVYEIDHSA
+986 A